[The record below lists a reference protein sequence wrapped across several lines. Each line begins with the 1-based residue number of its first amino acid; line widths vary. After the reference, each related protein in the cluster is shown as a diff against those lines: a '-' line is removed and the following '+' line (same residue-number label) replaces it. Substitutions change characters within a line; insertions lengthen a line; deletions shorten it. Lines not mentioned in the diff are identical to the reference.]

1 MLIDEN
7 LQAGLSP
14 AEARRLALARFG
26 GLESVKESYRD
37 RRGIPRLE
45 TLWQDVRY
53 AVRSL
58 RKNTGATLLGV
69 LIMALGIGANTAV
82 FSVVYAVLLNPL
94 PYPNPERIVML
105 TYVSN
110 GGSTSS
116 ARLRQVS
123 APDVRDWRSESTSFD
138 AMAYFAGGRAPVMA
152 GPVAKYATVMRVSG
166 EFFRA
171 FAVQPAVGRS
181 FNQDESRSG
190 RRRSSAID
198 MLASSSATPRARS
211 GRSCALAPGPFPWW
225 ASSRPHSTFPWTRT
239 SGFRS
244 STVRVKR
251 GAGTTFGPLRG
262 SRRD

>member
-1 MLIDEN
+1 MNAQRFDTKQAPGNRARTLRGGLARILGLFRQRARDRELDEELESHVQMLIDEN

-105 TYVSN
+105 TY
-110 GGSTSS
+110 
-116 ARLRQVS
+116 RLERRQ
-123 APDVRDWRSESTSFD
+123 
-138 AMAYFAGGRAPVMA
+138 
-152 GPVAKYATVMRVSG
+152 
-166 EFFRA
+166 
-171 FAVQPAVGRS
+171 
-181 FNQDESRSG
+181 
-190 RRRSSAID
+190 
-198 MLASSSATPRARS
+198 
-211 GRSCALAPGPFPWW
+211 
-225 ASSRPHSTFPWTRT
+225 H
-239 SGFRS
+239 
-244 STVRVKR
+244 VKR
-251 GAGTTFGPLRG
+251 SPAAGIGARCAGLAE
-262 SRRD
+262 